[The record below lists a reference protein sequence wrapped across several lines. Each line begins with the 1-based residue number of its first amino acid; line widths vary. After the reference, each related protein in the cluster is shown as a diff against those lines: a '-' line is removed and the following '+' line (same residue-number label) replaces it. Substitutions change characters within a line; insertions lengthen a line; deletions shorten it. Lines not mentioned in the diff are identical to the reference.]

1 MGLHKQYLKVGQS
14 AKNRLFGVKPWR
26 KTPASPEGT
35 SAVQMLIS
43 EQGKVNHG
51 RLAVIVV
58 GLFTLAMG
66 IILSS
71 IPWLDYVI
79 LKNLRLMNGS
89 LSYHYWQRPGVI
101 RLTKVYIYNVTNPDG
116 FLNYGERPK
125 LTEIGPFV
133 YREDMEKVNI
143 KFHDN
148 GTVTFQHNKILQFVP
163 ELSVDK
169 NCRVIVPNIPLL
181 TLTTQSNS
189 LPRLVRMTLS
199 IMLRAMGLEPFV
211 NVTAEEFIFGYDDT
225 LVSLAHK
232 FFPKHRR
239 PMSRMGLLLRR
250 NGTLNEVSTIYTG
263 HTTMEEFGYM
273 DKLNGLD
280 HLPYWP
286 DSPCNNIRASEGSFF
301 PPRKYT
307 QSDVV
312 HVYDKDLCRIL
323 PLHFRG
329 MTSKNGIEAG
339 IYTPPEDIFDLPE
352 RQPDNKCY
360 CGENDETCP
369 AKGLQNVAPCQ
380 FGAPAYLSFPHF
392 YQADPALLDAVEG
405 LKPEKEKHQTYFLI
419 QPNLGVPLEGQVRVQ
434 FNLKVEHSPNIHSV
448 AKFPDIVFP
457 IIWLQEGIAELTPS
471 IRRWVYLSTTIAEVS
486 ASIFG
491 YGSIVLGI
499 LILVGVFI
507 KAYKN
512 VVFTKETLEKGKET
526 LRRGS
531 SFIINGQHRLLIIRD
546 SYSLLNNVNTDPDPD
561 PDGNEDD
568 GV

>member
-1 MGLHKQYLKVGQS
+1 
-14 AKNRLFGVKPWR
+14 
-26 KTPASPEGT
+26 
-35 SAVQMLIS
+35 
-43 EQGKVNHG
+43 
-51 RLAVIVV
+51 
-58 GLFTLAMG
+58 MG

-71 IPWLDYVI
+71 IPWLDYII
-79 LKNLRLMNGS
+79 LKNLRLVNGS

-116 FLNYGERPK
+116 FLNNGEKPK

-163 ELSVDK
+163 ELSLDK
-169 NCRVIVPNIPLL
+169 NSRVIVPNIPLL

-239 PMSRMGLLLRR
+239 PLSRMGLLLGR

-263 HTTMEEFGYM
+263 HTAMEEFGYM

-307 QSDVV
+307 HSDVV
-312 HVYDKDLCRIL
+312 HVYDKDLCRII

-329 MTSKNGIEAG
+329 MTTKNGIEAG

-360 CGENDETCP
+360 CGENDKTCP
-369 AKGLQNVAPCQ
+369 AKGLQNIAPCQ

-392 YQADPALLDAVEG
+392 YQADPALLEAVEG

-419 QPNLGVPLEGQVRVQ
+419 QPNLGVPVEGQVRVQ
-434 FNLKVEHSPNIHSV
+434 FNLKVERSPNIYSV

-457 IIWLQEGIAELTPS
+457 IIWLQEGITELTPS
-471 IRRWVYLSTTIAEVS
+471 IRHWVYLATTVAEVS
-486 ASIFG
+486 APIFE
-491 YGSIVLGI
+491 YGSIVSGI

-507 KAYKN
+507 KTYKN
-512 VVFTKETLEKGKET
+512 VVFTKEALEKGKET

-561 PDGNEDD
+561 PDDEDD